1 MKKITFLLAF
11 LSITALFTNL
21 EHKDSLIQFK
31 AVETE
36 NIDVPYL
43 LSDVDLKEYYSQK
56 IKEEHHLKELYN
68 LTK

>member
-31 AVETE
+31 AIETE

-43 LSDVDLKEYYSQK
+43 MSDRDLQEFQTQR
-56 IKEEHHLKELYN
+56 IKEELHLKELYE